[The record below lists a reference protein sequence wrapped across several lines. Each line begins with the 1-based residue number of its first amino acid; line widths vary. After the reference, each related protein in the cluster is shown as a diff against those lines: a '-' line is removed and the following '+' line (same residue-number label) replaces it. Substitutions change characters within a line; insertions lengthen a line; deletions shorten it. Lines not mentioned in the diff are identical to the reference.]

1 MNKRK
6 IGLTMGDPA
15 GIGPE
20 IIVKALSNQEIHEIC
35 NPIVIGDLKI
45 LQQTAKKMKMD
56 LKFKPLIHLKNS
68 QKLKDRIGIVDL
80 QNIDLDNF
88 QIGKISQDSGK
99 ASIEY
104 LKRAVNYAMKGEL
117 DALVTAPINKKS
129 INLAGCDY
137 IGHTELIG
145 AITKTDNPITMFW
158 VHGVRIF
165 FLTRHLPL
173 SKAIK
178 MITKERILR
187 FSMRIDEFLKKM
199 KIINPH
205 IAIAALNPHA
215 SDGGLVGTE
224 ENSIIQPAITE
235 LQRRNINVSGPI
247 PADSIFFQAFL
258 GKYDAVLSLYH
269 DQGHIAAKTFD
280 FYGTVSVTLG
290 LPFIRTSVDH
300 GTAFNIA
307 GKGIADSRSMEEAI
321 RVAVQLV
328 SIN

>member
-1 MNKRK
+1 MEKKN
-6 IGLTMGDPA
+6 IGITMGDPA

-20 IIVKALSNQEIHEIC
+20 IIVKALLNQEIHEIC
-35 NPIVIGDLKI
+35 NSIVIGDLKL
-45 LQQTAKKMKMD
+45 LQYTAKKMKID
-56 LKFKPLIHLKNS
+56 LKFKPIVHLKDS
-68 QKLKDRIGIVDL
+68 QELKDRIGIVDL
-80 QNIDLDNF
+80 QNVNLNEL

-104 LKRAVNYAMKGEL
+104 IERAVNYAMNGEL

-129 INLAGCDY
+129 INLAGCNY
-137 IGHTELIG
+137 LGHTELIG
-145 AITKTDNPITMFW
+145 AITKTDDPITMFW
-158 VHGVRIF
+158 VRGVRIF

-173 SKAIK
+173 SRAIK
-178 MITKERILR
+178 MVTKERIVR
-187 FSMRIDEFLKKM
+187 FCLSIDELLKKM
-199 KIINPH
+199 RIINPH

-224 ENSIIQPAITE
+224 ENSIIQPAIAE
-235 LQRRNINVSGPI
+235 LQGRNIKVSGPI
-247 PADSIFFQAFL
+247 PADSIFFQAFS
-258 GKYDAVLSLYH
+258 GKYDAILSLYH

-307 GKGIADSRSMEEAI
+307 GKGIADSRSLEEAI
-321 RVAVQLV
+321 RVAVQLT
-328 SIN
+328 SIV

>member
-1 MNKRK
+1 MEKLN
-6 IGLTMGDPA
+6 IGITMGDPA

-20 IIVKALSNQEIHEIC
+20 IIVKALLNQEIHEIC
-35 NPIVIGDLKI
+35 NPIVIGDLKL
-45 LQQTAKKMKMD
+45 LQYTAKKMKKN
-56 LKFKPLIHLKNS
+56 LKLQPLLNLKNY
-68 QKLKDRIGIVDL
+68 QKLNDIIGIVDL
-80 QNIDLDNF
+80 QNINLNEL
-88 QIGKISQDSGK
+88 QIGKVSQDSGK

-104 LKRAVNYAMKGEL
+104 LQKAVNYTMNGEL

-129 INLAGCDY
+129 INLAGSDY

-145 AITKTDNPITMFW
+145 AITKTDDPITMFW
-158 VHGVRIF
+158 VRGVRIF

-173 SKAIK
+173 SEAINR
-178 MITKERILR
+178 ITKERILQ
-187 FSMRIDEFLKKM
+187 FCIRIDEFLKKM
-199 KIINPH
+199 RIINPH

-215 SDGGLVGTE
+215 SDDGLVGTE
-224 ENSIIQPAITE
+224 ENSIIQPAIAE
-235 LQRRNINVSGPI
+235 LQRRNINASGPI

-258 GKYDAVLSLYH
+258 GKFDAILSLYH

-307 GKGIADSRSMEEAI
+307 GKGIADSRSLEEAI
-321 RVAVQLV
+321 KVAVQLA
-328 SIN
+328 SIV